1 MLEVG
6 LQQQGDAL
14 LPQAH
19 STWSCC
25 CPNSLLPPCL
35 NCPVLLSLG
44 SQDQVYASAVTLLGV
59 TLGTR
64 QRGTFL
70 SYHLEP
76 AFVSSSWVG
85 CWVGCWVGIVV
96 LLVGISKYLRRVGMT
111 EGKPAGLSLAFPGL
125 VPSGSMYWSCGRAD
139 WGST

>member
-19 STWSCC
+19 SRPCC
-25 CPNSLLPPCL
+25 CPNGLIPPCL
-35 NCPVLLSLG
+35 NFPVLLSLG
-44 SQDQVYASAVTLLGV
+44 PQDQVYASAVTLLGV

-76 AFVSSSWVG
+76 AFVSSS
-85 CWVGCWVGIVV
+85 WVGCWVGIVV